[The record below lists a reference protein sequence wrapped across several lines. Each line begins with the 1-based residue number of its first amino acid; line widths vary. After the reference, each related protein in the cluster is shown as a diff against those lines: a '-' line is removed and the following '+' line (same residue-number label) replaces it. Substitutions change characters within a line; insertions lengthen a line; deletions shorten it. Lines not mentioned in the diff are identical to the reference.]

1 MGVSYSQDLRDRVLS
16 ARDRGLKTRQVAD
29 LFCVSA
35 SWVRRVV
42 QRRREDGQTAPRPR
56 GGVTVVRIDMGR
68 LAELVRQKPDATIR
82 ELHAMLGAPCVES
95 AVGMALKRLGLS
107 LKKRRS
113 TPRSGTDRMSPSV
126 ASGGSSASRGSTPD
140 A

>member
-1 MGVSYSQDLRDRVLS
+1 MGVSYSQDLRDRVLR

-42 QRRREDGQTAPRPR
+42 QRRREDGRTTPRPR
-56 GGVTVVRIDMGR
+56 GGVTVHKNDMTR
-68 LAELVRQKPDATIR
+68 LAALVRQKPDATIR
-82 ELHAMLGAPCVES
+82 ELHATLGAPCGES

-107 LKKRRS
+107 FKKRRS
-113 TPRSGTDRMSPSV
+113 TPRNRTGPMSPSAGADGSV
-126 ASGGSSASRGSTPD
+126 SNPGSMPGG
-140 A
+140 